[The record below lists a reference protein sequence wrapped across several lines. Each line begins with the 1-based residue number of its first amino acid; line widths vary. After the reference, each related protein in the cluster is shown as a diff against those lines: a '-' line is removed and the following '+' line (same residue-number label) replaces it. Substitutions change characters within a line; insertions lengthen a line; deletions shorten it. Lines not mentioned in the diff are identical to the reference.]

1 MRILFIAHRVPYPPN
16 KGDKLRAFWQLRELS
31 RQHTVDLFCF
41 CDDPEDKKYVHEL
54 SQYCNSYYLED
65 LSFLRSRVQSLTALM
80 RGQPF
85 TLAFFHSPRM
95 AKQID
100 AALQSGLYD
109 RIVVFSSSMAE
120 YVESANNIPRVL
132 DLVDVDSD
140 KWLQYAK
147 SSSWPLSWLWR
158 REAKLLGDYESAL
171 VRDFSTTVVCTA
183 AEGQLLRAKAP
194 TGRIEVLQNFLDVD
208 AYTPALN
215 AIPDFV
221 RAWKPYLIF
230 SGSMDYRPNIDAVRF
245 FCGEVFPLI
254 RREVPEANLVIAG
267 RNPDRTVLALQA
279 DSSVHVTGSVSDMR
293 PYLWGATAAV
303 APMRIARGVQNKIL
317 EALASGVPVVSSS
330 TAAAAL
336 PPALQKL
343 LAVADTPQ
351 AIAAAA
357 IKLLRNGPEIASH
370 DLRATLKTYIEHL
383 DLHAQLQR
391 LVADPTRAA
400 GENQGTKGNLDLRSL
415 LASCSTGNAIYEPAA
430 EPPRRETRSNAL

>member
-16 KGDKLRAFWQLRELS
+16 KGDKLRAFWELRELS

-100 AALQSGLYD
+100 AALHSGLYD
-109 RIVVFSSSMAE
+109 RIVVFSSSMAKYAE
-120 YVESANNIPRVL
+120 AAQNVPRIL

-140 KWLQYAK
+140 KWLQYAQN
-147 SSSWPLSWLWR
+147 SSWPLSWLWR
-158 REAKLLGDYESAL
+158 REAKLLGEYESSL
-171 VRDFSTTVVCTA
+171 VRSFSTTLVCTA
-183 AEGQLLRAKAP
+183 AEAQLLRAKAP

-208 AYTPALN
+208 AYDPDLGR
-215 AIPDFV
+215 IPDFV

-245 FCGEVFPLI
+245 FCDAVFPLI
-254 RREVPEANLVIAG
+254 RREMPEARLVIAG
-267 RNPDRTVLALQA
+267 RNPDRSVLALQK
-279 DSSVHVTGSVSDMR
+279 DSAVHVTGSVSDMR

-317 EALASGVPVVSSS
+317 EALASGIPVVSSS
-330 TAAAAL
+330 TAALAL
-336 PPALQKL
+336 PPSLRSL
-343 LAVADTPQ
+343 LIVADTPQ
-351 AIAAAA
+351 AIAKAA
-357 IKLLRNGPEIASH
+357 INLLKNVPKVASR
-370 DLRATLKTYIEHL
+370 DLRTALGSYIEHL
-383 DLHAQLQR
+383 DLNTQLQR
-391 LVADPTRAA
+391 LVADPMIGVQRNQEIE
-400 GENQGTKGNLDLRSL
+400 ENVSRRLS
-415 LASCSTGNAIYEPAA
+415 LAS
-430 EPPRRETRSNAL
+430 PRGASQFTK

>member
-16 KGDKLRAFWQLRELS
+16 KGDKLRAFWELRELS

-41 CDDPEDKKYVHEL
+41 CDDPDDKKYVQEL

-65 LSFLRSRVQSLTALM
+65 LSFFRSRVQSLSALL

-95 AKQID
+95 SKQIN
-100 AALQSGLYD
+100 AALHSGLYD
-109 RIVVFSSSMAE
+109 RVVVFSSSMAT
-120 YVESANNIPRVL
+120 YVESVNNIPRVL

-147 SSSWPLSWLWR
+147 TSSWPLSWLWR
-158 REAKLLGDYESAL
+158 REAKLLGAYESFL
-171 VRDFSTTVVCTA
+171 VKGFSTTVVCTA
-183 AEGQLLRAKAP
+183 AEAQLLRAKAP
-194 TGRIEVLQNFLDVD
+194 QGRIEVLQNFLDVD
-208 AYTPALN
+208 AYDPARGT
-215 AIPDFV
+215 IPDFI

-254 RREVPEANLVIAG
+254 RREVPEVQLVIAG
-267 RNPDRTVLALQA
+267 RNPDRSVLALQA

-317 EALASGVPVVSSS
+317 EALASGIPVVSSS
-330 TAAAAL
+330 TAASAL
-336 PPALQKL
+336 PLTLRDL
-343 LAVADTPQ
+343 LTVADTPQ

-357 IKLLRNGPEIASH
+357 IKLLKNGSKIASQ
-370 DLRATLKTYIEHL
+370 DLRATLRAYIDRL
-383 DLHAQLQR
+383 DLHAQLNR
-391 LVADPTRAA
+391 LVADPTNTTE
-400 GENQGTKGNLDLRSL
+400 ENSRTDEDSDRHTLSARSSGNS
-415 LASCSTGNAIYEPAA
+415 IYTIPSKAT
-430 EPPRRETRSNAL
+430 RNETRSSAL